1 MFTVKFLLYRKK
13 TVNFVSYPLWVTS
26 VICHRKSWKFT
37 MLSQDDKFSI
47 LLVDCTL
54 FRRANNNP
62 GLFSFPLKVP
72 VQSGLF
78 YLIYRQRYLRRW
90 APEMFAGRVVTLAAL
105 PAGNGDETESEGIA
119 NLFPGLLSLTYW
131 KGLGKRLTVLIR
143 QFINEKRTGTEFV
156 PQLILGWLLWTRQW
170 AIGQLVFLTLITVPD
185 VFAKVNSAQF
195 F

>member
-1 MFTVKFLLYRKK
+1 
-13 TVNFVSYPLWVTS
+13 
-26 VICHRKSWKFT
+26 
-37 MLSQDDKFSI
+37 MLPQDDKCSI
-47 LLVDCTL
+47 LLVDWTPFL
-54 FRRANNNP
+54 RAINNP

-131 KGLGKRLTVLIR
+131 KGLRKRLTVLIR
-143 QFINEKRTGTEFV
+143 QFINDRKLEPRCV
-156 PQLILGWLLWTRQW
+156 PQLFLGWLLGTRQW

>member
-1 MFTVKFLLYRKK
+1 MLPQDIKF
-13 TVNFVSYPLWVTS
+13 W
-26 VICHRKSWKFT
+26 
-37 MLSQDDKFSI
+37 I
-47 LLVDCTL
+47 LDRTL
-54 FRRANNNP
+54 FGRAINNL
-62 GLFSFPLKVP
+62 GLFSPLKVP

-131 KGLGKRLTVLIR
+131 KGLRKRLTVLIR
-143 QFINEKRTGTEFV
+143 QFINERRTGAECV
-156 PQLILGWLLWTRQW
+156 PQFFLASLLGTRPW
-170 AIGQLVFLTLITVPD
+170 ANGELVFLTLITVSE

-195 F
+195 FSNW

>member
-131 KGLGKRLTVLIR
+131 KGLRKRLTVLIR

-156 PQLILGWLLWTRQW
+156 PQLILGRASEPLANW
-170 AIGQLVFLTLITVPD
+170 
-185 VFAKVNSAQF
+185 F
-195 F
+195 FWH